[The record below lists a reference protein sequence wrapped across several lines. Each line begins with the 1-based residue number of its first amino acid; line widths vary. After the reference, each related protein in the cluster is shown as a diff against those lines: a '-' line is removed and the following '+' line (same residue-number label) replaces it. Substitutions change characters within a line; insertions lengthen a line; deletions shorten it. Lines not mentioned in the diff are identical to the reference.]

1 MITVL
6 VVCGSGVATSNL
18 AAEKLKS
25 LCNDENISIDT
36 YQCKASEASARKKMI
51 DPDIIV
57 TTVNLDEK
65 FDVPVING
73 KSLIT
78 EIGIPEF
85 KKELFSVLVQVLS
98 SSNSLQNG

>member
-6 VVCGSGVATSNL
+6 VICGSGVATSTL

-25 LCNDENISIDT
+25 ICKEENVDIKT
-36 YQCKASEASARKKMI
+36 YQCKASDAKARTKMV

-57 TTVNLDEK
+57 TTVKLDQE
-65 FDVPVING
+65 FNIPVING

-78 EIGIPEF
+78 ENGIAEF
-85 KKELFSVLVQVLS
+85 KKEFFSFIVKLLGS
-98 SSNSLQNG
+98 KSN